1 MYKIQDVLKN
11 LNKKLSTHSDNYAH
25 ECIFLCT
32 EMLGLSQSDIIANVE
47 ITPKQ
52 YRTLSRAV
60 NKRINGVPLQLVIGQ
75 SDFLNVVI
83 LENKDT
89 LTPRPE
95 TEFLADYIINHEN
108 KKLSVLDLCCGSGCI
123 GIALNK
129 NGFSDVVLLDV
140 SSKALKCAKKNAK
153 LNGAKVNFVKSNMF
167 DNVSQKFDL
176 IVSNPPYIASGD
188 INSLQVEVKKYDP
201 RLALDGGVD
210 GYDFYKIIATNCANY
225 LNENG
230 ILYLEIGLNQENYIS
245 KLLEKNFKNITII
258 KDLSGINRFIRAEKC

>member
-1 MYKIQDVLKN
+1 
-11 LNKKLSTHSDNYAH
+11 
-25 ECIFLCT
+25 
-32 EMLGLSQSDIIANVE
+32 
-47 ITPKQ
+47 
-52 YRTLSRAV
+52 
-60 NKRINGVPLQLVIGQ
+60 
-75 SDFLNVVI
+75 
-83 LENKDT
+83 
-89 LTPRPE
+89 
-95 TEFLADYIINHEN
+95 
-108 KKLSVLDLCCGSGCI
+108 
-123 GIALNK
+123 
-129 NGFSDVVLLDV
+129 
-140 SSKALKCAKKNAK
+140 
-153 LNGAKVNFVKSNMF
+153 MF